1 MNAEALTVEDISKLI
16 ECYEECIEHAFDS
29 FTKVQDASME
39 LTDYLTEHTPLT
51 GNWRLRGFQNVSRMM
66 RPYTKWIP
74 NYLKKMKHGEVPELP
89 PEVVIKLED
98 ITKEAGDWKKMFNAE
113 VRDYKELRGL
123 YKQSLYNSDGTL
135 NFVDW
140 LS

>member
-16 ECYEECIEHAFDS
+16 ECYEERIECAFDA
-29 FTKVQDASME
+29 FTKVQDASMT
-39 LTDYLTEHTPLT
+39 LTAYLIDHTPMNS
-51 GNWRLRGFQNVSRMM
+51 NWRISGFQNVSRMM
-66 RPYTKWIP
+66 SPYTKWIP

-98 ITKEAGDWKKMFNAE
+98 ITKEAGDWKKMFNAA
-113 VRDYKELRGL
+113 VREYKELREL
-123 YKQSLYNSDGTL
+123 YKQSLYNSDGSF
-135 NFVDW
+135 NFIAW

>member
-16 ECYEECIEHAFDS
+16 ECYEERIECAFDA
-29 FTKVQDASME
+29 FTKVQDASMT
-39 LTDYLTEHTPLT
+39 LMAYLIDHTPMNS
-51 GNWRLRGFQNVSRMM
+51 NWRISGFQNVSRMM
-66 RPYTKWIP
+66 SPYTKWIP

-98 ITKEAGDWKKMFNAE
+98 ITKEAGDWKKMFNVA
-113 VRDYKELRGL
+113 VREYKELREL
-123 YKQSLYNSDGTL
+123 YKQSLYNSDVSF
-135 NFVDW
+135 NFIAW

>member
-16 ECYEECIEHAFDS
+16 ECYEERIECAFDA
-29 FTKVQDASME
+29 FTKVQDASMT
-39 LTDYLTEHTPLT
+39 LTAYLIDHTAMNS
-51 GNWRLRGFQNVSRMM
+51 NWRISGFQNVSRMM
-66 RPYTKWIP
+66 SPYTKWIP

-98 ITKEAGDWKKMFNAE
+98 IIKEAGDWKKMFNAV

-123 YKQSLYNSDGTL
+123 YKQSLYNSDRTL
-135 NFVDW
+135 NFVDC